1 MTENDDKSICRS
13 KFCAN
18 GMQYFK
24 LFEKHIPTRIEGNV
38 LLVSIGNPD
47 CISYIINLN
56 PNAIYYVYDSVYVN
70 NILSYNNAFNITF
83 NNLDNDNL
91 EQLIDSIDM
100 KFDCIIM
107 NPPYQKNLHLK
118 ILAEAIKHLKDDG
131 VCINLSPVRWLQDPL
146 AKYKKNSDYNKFRQ
160 SISEKITSLSVI
172 STGNASKIFNTP
184 IRMDLAIYSC
194 SNKGGYDY
202 VKFNTN
208 KLLNKILAKNTGI
221 KTEPYQNS
229 TSIFVPVILI
239 NGGHNERH
247 QTDVDKMSYDFC
259 RNSKYYGKYF
269 VNGIST
275 NGKTLDECK
284 QSNPHCTNGN
294 VLNWPIV
301 KFNSEQEASNF
312 VDSTNT
318 DFFKFVYKTEVRDV
332 HVSPEYLPWMGDAV
346 NPRTGLKGYLS
357 EWTDEDFYRYFELTD
372 DEVKVVEDTM
382 KKYEAK

>member
-1 MTENDDKSICRS
+1 MNDNQDTDGIVMS
-13 KFCAN
+13 KIAAN
-18 GMQYFK
+18 GAKYFG
-24 LFEKHIPTRIEGNV
+24 LFDKHIPVGLAGDV
-38 LLVSIGNPD
+38 LLLSLGNLD
-47 CISYIINLN
+47 CIAKIVEKNPAASYTVVDNVWTLDGLRAF
-56 PNAIYYVYDSVYVN
+56 PPSEKMAFVEDLDVY
-70 NILSYNNAFNITF
+70 NITRS
-83 NNLDNDNL
+83 LAV
-91 EQLIDSIDM
+91 

-118 ILAEAIKHLKDDG
+118 VLAEAIKHLKDDG
-131 VCINLSPVRWLQDPL
+131 VCVNLSPVRWLQDPL

-160 SISEKITSLSVI
+160 SISKKIISLSVI

-208 KLLNKILAKNTGI
+208 KLLDKILAKNTGI

-247 QTDVDKMSYDFC
+247 QTDIDKMSYDFC

-332 HVSPEYLPWMGDAV
+332 NVSPEYLPWMADAV
-346 NPRTGLKGYLS
+346 NPRTGLKGYLG

-372 DEVKVVEDTM
+372 NEVKIIKETM
-382 KKYEAK
+382 EKYK

>member
-1 MTENDDKSICRS
+1 MDNDQNSAGIAMS
-13 KFCAN
+13 KFQAD
-18 GMQYFK
+18 GARYFG
-24 LFEKHIPTRIEGNV
+24 LFDPHIPAGLTGNV
-38 LLVSIGNPD
+38 LLLSLGNPD
-47 CISYIINLN
+47 CVAKAVGKNPGASYTVVDDVWTLDCLHALPPSEKMEFIEDLDVYNIIKGL
-56 PNAIYYVYDSVYVN
+56 
-70 NILSYNNAFNITF
+70 
-83 NNLDNDNL
+83 
-91 EQLIDSIDM
+91 DM

-118 ILAEAIKHLKDDG
+118 VLAEAIKHLKDDG
-131 VCINLSPVRWLQDPL
+131 VCVNLSPVRWLQDPL

-160 SISEKITSLSVI
+160 SISEKIISLSVI

-208 KLLNKILAKNTGI
+208 KLLDKILAKNIGI

-247 QTDVDKMSYDFC
+247 QTDIDKMSYDFC

-332 HVSPEYLPWMGDAV
+332 HVSPEYLPWMADAV
-346 NPRTGLKGYLS
+346 NPRTGLKGYLG

-372 DEVKVVEDTM
+372 NEVKIIKETM
-382 KKYEAK
+382 EKYK